1 MAEEYKKSITSTS
14 DMRNKPTDKN
24 MDNLARGKDWRS
36 VLPNGIFRYVH
47 LV

>member
-24 MDNLARGKDWRS
+24 MDNLARGKDWRIPTG
-36 VLPNGIFRYVH
+36 VLPNGNIR
-47 LV
+47 